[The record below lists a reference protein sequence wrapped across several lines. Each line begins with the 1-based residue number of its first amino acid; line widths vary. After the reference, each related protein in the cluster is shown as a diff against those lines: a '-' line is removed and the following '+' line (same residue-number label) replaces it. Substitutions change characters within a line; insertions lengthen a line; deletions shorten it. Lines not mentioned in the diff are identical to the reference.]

1 MLEALWSVEF
11 VSNLEAVGAGVAV
24 FETGRVFGGD
34 SQYYYLGSFRVVN
47 GVAKADIEVNH
58 YFGPLSSIFGPLT
71 KFNLKLTGQP
81 NNPVMELSGHLVE
94 NPKLQIYIR
103 LTKRAD
109 LP

>member
-11 VSNLEAVGAGVAV
+11 VSNLQSFGAGVAV

-34 SQYYYLGSFRVVN
+34 SQYYYLGTFRVAN
-47 GVAKADIEVNH
+47 GVAQANIKVNH
-58 YFGPLSSIFGPLT
+58 CFGLPSSIFGPMK

-81 NNPVMELSGHLVE
+81 NTPVMELRGHLVE
-94 NPKLQIYIR
+94 DPKLQIYIR

>member
-11 VSNLEAVGAGVAV
+11 VSNLQSVGAGVAV

-34 SQYYYLGSFRVVN
+34 SQYYYLGTFRIVG
-47 GVAKADIEVNH
+47 GVIHAELEINH
-58 YFGPLSSIFGPLT
+58 YAGSPSSVFGPLQ
-71 KFNLKLTGQP
+71 KFNIKLQGEPTD
-81 NNPVMELSGHLVE
+81 PVMVLRGHLVQ
-94 NPKLQIYIR
+94 NPALQIYIR